1 MLPCGWKVSAGRRSP
16 HELIRNSSIATTAV
30 IEVEGAGAG
39 PSREMRHVGN
49 IQVLFAPQIPIG
61 RSIKPL
67 GAEGENIQSQQQKQ
81 QQQQQQQHQHG
92 ALDRDSRES
101 ELTMDFKASTTAT
114 IATIDKGSDRT
125 FASAFFHPPASPTH
139 VGCCMLNRAPVR
151 PPSEI
156 YFESRGKCCK
166 KLLRYNGYPNKVP
179 GVLLYPEEGWARSAA
194 SSYWTIAPCR
204 WRRNRCIVEEVA
216 GSRK

>member
-1 MLPCGWKVSAGRRSP
+1 ML
-16 HELIRNSSIATTAV
+16 
-30 IEVEGAGAG
+30 
-39 PSREMRHVGN
+39 M
-49 IQVLFAPQIPIG
+49 
-61 RSIKPL
+61 
-67 GAEGENIQSQQQKQ
+67 
-81 QQQQQQQHQHG
+81 
-92 ALDRDSRES
+92 
-101 ELTMDFKASTTAT
+101 MDFKASNTAT

-139 VGCCMLNRAPVR
+139 VGCCVLNRAPAR

-166 KLLRYNGYPNKVP
+166 KLLRYNGYPNK
-179 GVLLYPEEGWARSAA
+179 VLLYPEEGWARSAA

>member
-1 MLPCGWKVSAGRRSP
+1 MLVNIIPVPDNLCNFLLPSVSM
-16 HELIRNSSIATTAV
+16 L
-30 IEVEGAGAG
+30 
-39 PSREMRHVGN
+39 M
-49 IQVLFAPQIPIG
+49 
-61 RSIKPL
+61 
-67 GAEGENIQSQQQKQ
+67 
-81 QQQQQQQHQHG
+81 
-92 ALDRDSRES
+92 
-101 ELTMDFKASTTAT
+101 MDFKASNTAT

-125 FASAFFHPPASPTH
+125 FASAFFHPPASPAH
-139 VGCCMLNRAPVR
+139 VGCCVLNRAPAR

-166 KLLRYNGYPNKVP
+166 KLLRYNGYPNKVGTLSTP
-179 GVLLYPEEGWARSAA
+179 TSDMNLNYPSQVLLYPEEGWARSAA

>member
-1 MLPCGWKVSAGRRSP
+1 MKFCAGRPPGGGSTLRKSGP
-16 HELIRNSSIATTAV
+16 SSI
-30 IEVEGAGAG
+30 
-39 PSREMRHVGN
+39 PM
-49 IQVLFAPQIPIG
+49 LM
-61 RSIKPL
+61 
-67 GAEGENIQSQQQKQ
+67 
-81 QQQQQQQHQHG
+81 
-92 ALDRDSRES
+92 
-101 ELTMDFKASTTAT
+101 MDFKASN

-139 VGCCMLNRAPVR
+139 VGCCVLNRAPAR

-166 KLLRYNGYPNKVP
+166 KLLRYNGYPNK
-179 GVLLYPEEGWARSAA
+179 VLLYPEEGWARSAA

-216 GSRK
+216 GSRNGSEVLGVCTALDEDAFRYHVPDRTSDSFHRKPKLAPFEKPPPSVDGGGDNGFNLSTDEH

>member
-1 MLPCGWKVSAGRRSP
+1 
-16 HELIRNSSIATTAV
+16 
-30 IEVEGAGAG
+30 
-39 PSREMRHVGN
+39 
-49 IQVLFAPQIPIG
+49 
-61 RSIKPL
+61 
-67 GAEGENIQSQQQKQ
+67 
-81 QQQQQQQHQHG
+81 
-92 ALDRDSRES
+92 
-101 ELTMDFKASTTAT
+101 MDFKASTTAT

-166 KLLRYNGYPNKVP
+166 KLLRYNGYPNKVRGVIYEIQHTHTLLFYIVQILTFYSSFP
-179 GVLLYPEEGWARSAA
+179 ITKVLLYPEEGWARSAA